1 MHSKLVLM
9 ERTRPQPRSTTLDRY
24 RCVVVVPTYNER
36 ENIDLLVEKIRQF
49 ADGLHILFVDD
60 NSPDGTGQYAESMSV
75 SEPDAISVLHKPDK
89 EGLGRAYVAGF
100 REALQRGYDVIVQ
113 MDADLS
119 HDPSYLPA
127 LLDAIDGSDLVLGSR
142 YVQGINVVNWD
153 FKRLLLSKLATRY
166 VQIVTG
172 MPYSDI
178 TGGFKCWR
186 RQALEGIDLDRVF
199 SNGYLFQIEM
209 TYKAHRRRARIR
221 EVPIIFFERNLGR
234 SKMNWHIIWEA
245 LWGVVRLRLKS

>member
-89 EGLGRAYVAGF
+89 EGLGRAYVVGF
-100 REALQRGYDVIVQ
+100 R
-113 MDADLS
+113 
-119 HDPSYLPA
+119 
-127 LLDAIDGSDLVLGSR
+127 
-142 YVQGINVVNWD
+142 
-153 FKRLLLSKLATRY
+153 
-166 VQIVTG
+166 
-172 MPYSDI
+172 
-178 TGGFKCWR
+178 
-186 RQALEGIDLDRVF
+186 
-199 SNGYLFQIEM
+199 
-209 TYKAHRRRARIR
+209 
-221 EVPIIFFERNLGR
+221 
-234 SKMNWHIIWEA
+234 
-245 LWGVVRLRLKS
+245 